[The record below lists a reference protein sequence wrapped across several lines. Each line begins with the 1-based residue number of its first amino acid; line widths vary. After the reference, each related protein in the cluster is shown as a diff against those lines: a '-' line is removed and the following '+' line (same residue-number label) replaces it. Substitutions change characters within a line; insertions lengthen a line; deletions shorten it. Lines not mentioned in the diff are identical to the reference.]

1 MNAPKGTG
9 PGERVE
15 WNRLLAMR
23 HGTMLFWP
31 DWLHLGDI
39 ERIPVA
45 VWANPAEPGFCP
57 AAAPMPGSPIAAP
70 PPTSTGPILWRNNVS
85 DGAFRQSAQQPVA
98 PKRDGDAVD

>member
-1 MNAPKGTG
+1 
-9 PGERVE
+9 
-15 WNRLLAMR
+15 
-23 HGTMLFWP
+23 MLFWP

-57 AAAPMPGSPIAAP
+57 VAAPDAWLAHRRTAP
-70 PPTSTGPILWRNNVS
+70 DLTGPVLWRNNVS
-85 DGAFRQSAQQPVA
+85 DAAFRQSAQQPVA

>member
-1 MNAPKGTG
+1 MEPIARHAPWDPCSSGQTG
-9 PGERVE
+9 S
-15 WNRLLAMR
+15 
-23 HGTMLFWP
+23 
-31 DWLHLGDI
+31 HLGDI
-39 ERIPVA
+39 EHIPVA

-98 PKRDGDAVD
+98 PKSDGDAVD